1 MTAHPASGFS
11 LVELL
16 VVAAVVAAAAAAG
29 LPIAAHAA
37 DAADAAG
44 AARHLASL
52 IARARVEAA
61 RRQRVVALRVEQ
73 LEGDTRV
80 SLVADGDGDGV
91 TAADVAAGTDVS
103 LRPPETIGAHFV
115 RARLGIA
122 GGVRGLDGEPLTS
135 LDDPVRLGAADQL
148 SVGPL
153 GTSTSGTIYVASR
166 GGVQYAVRIAGVTGR
181 VRVLRYV
188 LGAGLW
194 RPE

>member
-1 MTAHPASGFS
+1 MTTRREAGVS

-16 VVAAVVAAAAAAG
+16 VVAALVAAAGAAG

-44 AARHLASL
+44 AARHLTAL

-61 RRQRVVALRVEQ
+61 RRHRVVALRVE
-73 LEGDTRV
+73 GNGADARIG
-80 SLVADGDGDGV
+80 LVVDGDGDGV
-91 TAADVAAGTDVS
+91 TAVDIADGTDPL
-103 LRPPETIGAHFV
+103 LRPPETIGAHFA

-135 LDDPVRLGAADQL
+135 LDDAVRLGAARQL

-153 GTSTSGTIYVASR
+153 GTSTSGTLYVASR

-181 VRVLRYV
+181 VRILRY
-188 LGAGLW
+188 LAGAALW